1 MKRNIKYKRD
11 GANGAY
17 QSDLKN
23 EESDSEPSVDSV
35 AEVLDTLNDSDGE
48 QGLLMVITILFMS
61 HRIQAK
67 VFQSDSYQ
75 SFLDR
80 LRCIWST
87 IDSSKQIGL
96 YHLDQ
101 SIITQEEELLQQ
113 DKKREIT
120 LGVLQEHQIICSIK

>member
-11 GANGAY
+11 GANGAS